1 MAESGLKRKSDSV
14 CDDFTP
20 PPAKRTKGT
29 SAEDDHTIQPK
40 GESILRP
47 ARLNFTQFNLLHWPL
62 QQRAT
67 PAVPTSTLHWPP
79 LKQRAT
85 PAVPTSTLHY
95 APIQLPANPAVSPA
109 LNVYAELEKLETT
122 LKYKFTNKLF
132 LLQALR
138 HPSAVSALDE
148 SNDNFEFLGD
158 KQFGNKNVQHKC

>member
-29 SAEDDHTIQPK
+29 SAEDDHTIKPK

-47 ARLNFTQFNLLHWPL
+47 ARLNFTQFY
-62 QQRAT
+62 
-67 PAVPTSTLHWPP
+67 TLHWP

-95 APIQLPANPAVSPA
+95 ICTMFQFNCRQTQLFHQ
-109 LNVYAELEKLETT
+109 L
-122 LKYKFTNKLF
+122 
-132 LLQALR
+132 
-138 HPSAVSALDE
+138 
-148 SNDNFEFLGD
+148 
-158 KQFGNKNVQHKC
+158 

>member
-29 SAEDDHTIQPK
+29 SAEDDHTIKPK

-47 ARLNFTQFNLLHWPL
+47 ARLNFTQFDTLHWPL

-67 PAVPTSTLHWPP
+67 PAVPTSTLH
-79 LKQRAT
+79 
-85 PAVPTSTLHY
+85 Y
-95 APIQLPANPAVSPA
+95 APILLPANPAISPA
-109 LNVYAELEKLETT
+109 LNVYAEIEKLETT
-122 LKYKFTNKLF
+122 LKYKFTNMLF

-148 SNDNFEFLGD
+148 SNDKFEFLGD
-158 KQFGNKNVQHKC
+158 KQFCNINVQHKC